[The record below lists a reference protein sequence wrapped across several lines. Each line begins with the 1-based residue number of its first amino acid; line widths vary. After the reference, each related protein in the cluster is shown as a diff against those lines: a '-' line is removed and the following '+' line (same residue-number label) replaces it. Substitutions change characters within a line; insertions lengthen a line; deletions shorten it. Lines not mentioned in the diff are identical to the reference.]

1 MAEEKRRIAVLGAGV
16 GAVFV
21 GSMAAQVAVLVICGV
36 IAPGLVTKMWFQLTV
51 SSVCLYGCGMVPG
64 WLILRRLDT
73 ERAPERRMRALTLAA
88 VVSVAVTALLVGS
101 FAGTAV
107 NYLIT
112 LVTGRKQ
119 SNPVEAIAT
128 GVPLWVLTLCTVI
141 LAPVA
146 EELFFRRV
154 LIDRLRRYGDKP
166 AILCAAVIFGLAH
179 GNFSQFFYA
188 YLLGLIFGG
197 MYCATGR
204 LRYSIGLH
212 MAINFFGSV
221 YTTLLTRRVG
231 AEFTPAALIADPAAL
246 LMYLGLLAVYG
257 LAILTFV
264 PSLLLIIRRFH
275 PQRRH
280 TGYTARQWAGIV
292 LLNPAVWL
300 DCAVFAARF
309 LL

>member
-1 MAEEKRRIAVLGAGV
+1 MVEEKKRVAVLAAGV
-16 GAVFV
+16 GVVFV
-21 GSMAAQVAVLVICGV
+21 GSTAAQVAVSLICGL
-36 IAPGLVTKMWFQLTV
+36 IAPGLLEKMWFQLIA

-64 WLILRRLDT
+64 WLILRRMDM
-73 ERAPERRMRALTLAA
+73 EREPRQRMRALTLAA
-88 VVSVAVTALLVGS
+88 VVSVAVVALLAGS
-101 FAGTAV
+101 LAGTVV
-107 NYLIT
+107 NFLIT
-112 LVTGRKQ
+112 LVTGKEQ
-119 SNPVEAIAT
+119 TNPVETIAN
-128 GVPLWVLTLCTVI
+128 GVPLGVLTLCTVI

-154 LIDRLRRYGDKP
+154 LIDRLRRYGDIP
-166 AILCAAVIFGLAH
+166 AILCSAVIFGLAH

-188 YLLGLIFGG
+188 FLLGLIFGG

-231 AEFTPAALIADPAAL
+231 TAFTPAALIADPVAL

-257 LAILTFV
+257 LAILAFV
-264 PSLLLIIRRFH
+264 PSLLLLIHRFH
-275 PQRRH
+275 PQRQH
-280 TGYTARQWAGIV
+280 TAYTAGQWANIV
-292 LLNPAVWL
+292 LLNPAVWI
-300 DCAVFAARF
+300 DCAVFAVRF

>member
-1 MAEEKRRIAVLGAGV
+1 M
-16 GAVFV
+16 FV

-73 ERAPERRMRALTLAA
+73 ERAPEQRMRALTLAA

-112 LVTGRKQ
+112 LVTGREQ

-146 EELFFRRV
+146 E
-154 LIDRLRRYGDKP
+154 Y
-166 AILCAAVIFGLAH
+166 
-179 GNFSQFFYA
+179 
-188 YLLGLIFGG
+188 
-197 MYCATGR
+197 
-204 LRYSIGLH
+204 
-212 MAINFFGSV
+212 
-221 YTTLLTRRVG
+221 
-231 AEFTPAALIADPAAL
+231 
-246 LMYLGLLAVYG
+246 
-257 LAILTFV
+257 
-264 PSLLLIIRRFH
+264 
-275 PQRRH
+275 
-280 TGYTARQWAGIV
+280 
-292 LLNPAVWL
+292 
-300 DCAVFAARF
+300 
-309 LL
+309 